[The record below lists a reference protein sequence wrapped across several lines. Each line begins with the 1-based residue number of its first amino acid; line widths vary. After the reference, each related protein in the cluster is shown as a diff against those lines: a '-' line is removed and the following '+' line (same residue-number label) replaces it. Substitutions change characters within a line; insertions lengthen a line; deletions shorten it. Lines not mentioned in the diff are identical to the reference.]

1 MADEDE
7 LVTGD
12 EGAEGSDEGSAPA
25 PTREEYEAVAARAA
39 KSDDL
44 VARLSRTLTDPDVA
58 ELLRAKEEGR
68 SVRLSVGVGADAPPT
83 APSMPTD
90 VDLDAMSPSQL
101 VKELMKMLPSVVTEG
116 VKPLAETVDGLA
128 EERLSERKATVAAEA
143 NALAEKYPDFLEYRD
158 AIKQL
163 VTNNGLKLEEAYV
176 MARMRDGKGY
186 PVAKR
191 PASAE
196 RPSGMEVTFRG
207 GDSAR
212 RPKTARSGS
221 RGFSDMVAGVL
232 DNMVINAS
240 GSDAD
245 GW

>member
-1 MADEDE
+1 MAENEDE
-7 LVTGD
+7 LVTDDDGAD
-12 EGAEGSDEGSAPA
+12 ETPAA

-39 KSDDL
+39 KADEL
-44 VARLSRTLTDPDVA
+44 LAKLSQNLTDPDVA

-68 SVRLSVGVGADAPPT
+68 SVRLSVGAGADEQPAAPT
-83 APSMPTD
+83 LPTD
-90 VDLDAMSPSQL
+90 TDLDAMTPSQL
-101 VKELMKMLPSVVTEG
+101 VKELMKMLPGVISEG
-116 VKPLAETVDGLA
+116 VKPLASTVDGLA
-128 EERLSERKATVAAEA
+128 EERLNERKASVTAEA

-158 AIKQL
+158 SIKQL

-191 PASAE
+191 PAAE

-207 GDSAR
+207 GADGAR

>member
-1 MADEDE
+1 MAEQDDE

-12 EGAEGSDEGSAPA
+12 EDVEGEGAA
-25 PTREEYEAVAARAA
+25 PTREEYEAVAAQAA
-39 KSDDL
+39 KANDL
-44 VARLSRTLTDPDVA
+44 VARLSQSLTDPDVA

-68 SVRLSVGVGADAPPT
+68 SVRLSVGAGDNAET
-83 APSMPTD
+83 APAALPPD
-90 VDLDAMSPSQL
+90 VDLDAMTPSQL
-101 VKELMKMLPSVVTEG
+101 VKEMMKMLPEVIAEG
-116 VKPLAETVDGLA
+116 VRPVVATVDGLA
-128 EERLSERKATVAAEA
+128 EERQTERKAAVASEA
-143 NALAEKYPDFLEYRD
+143 NALVEKYPDFLEYRD
-158 AIKQL
+158 SIKQL

-196 RPSGMEVTFRG
+196 RPSGMEVTFRSG
-207 GDSAR
+207 AKSSR
-212 RPKTARSGS
+212 QKTARSGS

-232 DNMVINAS
+232 DDMVINAPES
-240 GSDAD
+240 GAD

>member
-1 MADEDE
+1 MTDEDE
-7 LVTGD
+7 LVTDDGGN
-12 EGAEGSDEGSAPA
+12 EVVEYTP
-25 PTREEYEAVAARAA
+25 PTREEYDAVRAAAA

-44 VARLSRTLTDPDVA
+44 LARLSKTLTDPDVA
-58 ELLRAKEEGR
+58 EVLRAKEEGR
-68 SVRLSVGVGADAPPT
+68 ALRLTVGAGANAEPAAP
-83 APSMPTD
+83 ALPTD

-101 VKELMKMLPSVVTEG
+101 VKALMTMLPGVIAEG
-116 VKPLAETVDGLA
+116 VKPVVATVDGLA
-128 EERLSERKATVAAEA
+128 EERLTERKAAVTAEA
-143 NALAEKYPDFLEYRD
+143 NALVEKYPDFLEYRD
-158 AIKQL
+158 KIKQL
-163 VTNNGLKLEEAYV
+163 VTNNGLRLEEAYV

-186 PVAKR
+186 PVVKR

-207 GDSAR
+207 GEKR
-212 RPKTARSGS
+212 RPAGTARMGS
-221 RGFSDMVAGVL
+221 RGFQDMTAEVL